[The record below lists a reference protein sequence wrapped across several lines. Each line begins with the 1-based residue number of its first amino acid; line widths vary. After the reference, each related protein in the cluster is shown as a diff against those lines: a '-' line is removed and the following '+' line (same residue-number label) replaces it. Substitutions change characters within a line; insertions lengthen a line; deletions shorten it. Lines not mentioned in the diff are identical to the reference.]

1 MSGAAE
7 ALFPDI
13 FRGSHHFYSSLP
25 FSILRTFPYF
35 SVLLCSSLFFSVSL
49 RSVFRFVFPP
59 CSTLSLLF
67 FPRLP
72 PSSFTP
78 PLCDGQFPFCGCF
91 RGRFFGYPSFPS
103 PPLLS
108 FFAGSIVV
116 CICNLICK
124 CFSSRVAFQGLCP
137 IAVSLF
143 KKFRYLINILNKIL
157 AHFLSLHYFC
167 TRHK

>member
-35 SVLLCSSLFFSVSL
+35 SVFLCSSLFRSALSSALSSLPVPLFLSCSSPVS
-49 RSVFRFVFPP
+49 
-59 CSTLSLLF
+59 
-67 FPRLP
+67 P

-124 CFSSRVAFQGLCP
+124 CFSSRVAFQVLCP

-157 AHFLSLHYFC
+157 AHFLSVHYFC